1 MIHYYRKH
9 HPVPQPLDA
18 MAAFVVMARA
28 RLLMLRN
35 GRGR

>member
-9 HPVPQPLDA
+9 HPVPQPFDA
-18 MAAFVVMARA
+18 MAAFVVMTRA